1 MSVSVKQDEWMI
13 IEVWLIGA
21 WFFFCLF
28 VTILSTFI
36 YVLVFYEC
44 CKK

>member
-13 IEVWLIGA
+13 IEVWLVGA
-21 WFFFCLF
+21 FFFF
-28 VTILSTFI
+28 FTILSTFI
-36 YVLVFYEC
+36 YILVFYEC